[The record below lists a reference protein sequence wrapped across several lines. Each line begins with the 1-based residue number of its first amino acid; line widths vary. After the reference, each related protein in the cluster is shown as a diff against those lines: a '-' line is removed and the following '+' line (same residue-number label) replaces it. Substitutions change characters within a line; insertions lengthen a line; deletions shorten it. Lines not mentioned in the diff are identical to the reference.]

1 MSIEITEV
9 RNAKFI
15 TPNGDID
22 MEINHPEYG
31 WIGYTLSIDDTDT
44 EIDNANLK
52 QLAEDSTGGI
62 AALDQNEW
70 EQKLS
75 VLIRMQRNYILKEF
89 VDPIV
94 TNSLRWSELTNTQQ
108 QQWTNYRRLLLDITS
123 QSDFPHSV
131 SWPTKPE

>member
-31 WIGYTLSIDDTDT
+31 WINYTLSIDDTDT
-44 EIDNANLK
+44 TIDNANLK